1 MKYTFKKID
10 FSYGTMP
17 KDKITYDY
25 GVDYD
30 SLPDN
35 EKSLFQI
42 AWRGWTPKEIQ
53 MIIDESKKAT
63 EENRY
68 EYQVEGSDLI
78 IVVYP
83 NDVYF
88 FDYHTEKEEE
98 DFKWSFSEFID
109 FMEKFKKF
117 VAENS

>member
-1 MKYTFKKID
+1 MSYKFAKID

-30 SLPDN
+30 SLKEN

-42 AWRGWTPKEIQ
+42 AWHGWTSSEIQ
-53 MIIDESKKAT
+53 RIIDKSKEAT

-83 NDVYF
+83 DEVYF
-88 FDYHTEKEEE
+88 FDWHTKQESE
-98 DFKWSFSEFID
+98 DFKWSYSEFID
-109 FMEKFKKF
+109 FMEKFKTF
-117 VAENS
+117 IEENN

>member
-1 MKYTFKKID
+1 MKYKFTTNP
-10 FSYGTMP
+10 YGQ
-17 KDKITYDY
+17 KGINNFF
-25 GVDYD
+25 GVEILDI
-30 SLPDN
+30 SIEALR
-35 EKSLFQI
+35 EI
-42 AWRGWTPKEIQ
+42 AWQGWTPKEIQ

-83 NDVYF
+83 NEVYF
-88 FDYHTEKEEE
+88 FDYHTENEEE

>member
-1 MKYTFKKID
+1 MSYKFAKID

-30 SLPDN
+30 SLKEN

-42 AWRGWTPKEIQ
+42 AWWGWTPQKIQ
-53 MIIDESKKAT
+53 MIIDKSKALTGDKK
-63 EENRY
+63 Y
-68 EYQVEGSDLI
+68 EYQVEGSDFI
-78 IVVYP
+78 MSIYT
-83 NDVYF
+83 DEVYF
-88 FDYHTEKEEE
+88 FDTHHDGQEA
-98 DFKWSFSEFID
+98 DFIWSFSEFID

-117 VAENS
+117 VEENS

>member
-1 MKYTFKKID
+1 MKYKFKKID

-53 MIIDESKKAT
+53 MIIDESKKAK

-68 EYQVEGSDLI
+68 EYQVEGSDLLI
-78 IVVYP
+78 IVYP
-83 NDVYF
+83 NEVYF
-88 FDYHTEKEEE
+88 FDYHTKNEEE

-109 FMEKFKKF
+109 FMENFKKF